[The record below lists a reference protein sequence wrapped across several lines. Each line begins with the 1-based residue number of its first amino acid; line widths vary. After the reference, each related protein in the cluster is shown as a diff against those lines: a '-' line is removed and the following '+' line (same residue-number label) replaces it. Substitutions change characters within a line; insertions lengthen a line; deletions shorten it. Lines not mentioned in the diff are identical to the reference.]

1 MRVSSAPMPSLA
13 SLSLGFRERF
23 LTHDEITAQ
32 LEQWSDAFPELVR
45 TESIGTTPEGRS
57 IWMLIVG
64 KEPERARPAV
74 WVDANMHAGEV
85 SGSCVALAIAEALL
99 ALHTGESNVAFAP
112 LPTHLRARLL
122 DSLFYIV
129 PRISP
134 DGAEAVLRDGRY
146 VRSVPRDARA
156 LHTAHWINEDLDGDG
171 RALFMRKEDPTGD
184 FVTHPDAPHVL
195 VARTIDDVGPFYKV
209 WPEGRI
215 ANFDGEHVPAPSYLA
230 DNHPDLNRNFPFR
243 WAAEPDQNGAG
254 AFAGSEPEARAV
266 IEAAVAHPH
275 LYAWLDLHTFGGCF
289 IRPPGDVPDHK
300 MEPLDLAI
308 YKQVGEWAE
317 SITGYP
323 MVSGFEEFLYEPDKP
338 LFGAL
343 SEWAYEHRATLSYV
357 CELWDLFARLGI
369 PRPKRFVDYY
379 TSLRREDIAK
389 LASWDHA
396 QNKSRIFVG
405 WTKVNHPQL
414 GEVEVGGIDRRV
426 GLYNPPFELLGEVCD
441 KQATLMLRVATLVP
455 QLVVTHRLESVR
467 GATRA
472 TLTVENHGYLGTY
485 GVRGAQRRTFNE
497 GVFAELS
504 IEGCVLDAPR
514 TMFDLGHLEGWGKG
528 LQASSQAIFFQ
539 TSGGSDGSKSITF
552 TTSGKGTVHVRVG
565 SRRTGFITHEIH
577 VG

>member
-1 MRVSSAPMPSLA
+1 MPSLA

-23 LTHDEITAQ
+23 LSHDEITEQ
-32 LEQWSDAFPELVR
+32 LDRWVAAFPLLLKYDA
-45 TESIGTTPEGRS
+45 IGRTPEGRP
-57 IWMLIVG
+57 IWMITLG
-64 KEPERARPAV
+64 KEPERKRPAV
-74 WVDANMHAGEV
+74 WVDANMHAGEL
-85 SGSCVALAIAEALL
+85 SGSCVALSIAEALL
-99 ALHTGESNVAFAP
+99 ALHNGEEHVAFAG
-112 LPTHLRARLL
+112 LPSHLRERLA

-156 LHTAHWINEDLDGDG
+156 LSAAHWINEDMDGDG

-184 FVTHPDAPHVL
+184 FVAHPSAPHVL
-195 VARTIDDVGPFYKV
+195 VARTIEDAGPFYKV

-215 ANFDGEHVPAPSYLA
+215 HNFDGTHVPAPSYLA

-266 IEAAVAHPH
+266 IEAAVARPH
-275 LYAWLDLHTFGGCF
+275 LYAWLNLHTFGGCF

-300 MEPLDLAI
+300 MDPLDLAI

-357 CELWDLFARLGI
+357 CELWDLFARLGV

-379 TSLRREDIAK
+379 TSLRREDIVK
-389 LASWDHA
+389 LATWDRDV
-396 QNKSRIFVG
+396 NKSRIFVG

-441 KQATLMLRVATLVP
+441 KQATLMLRVATLLP
-455 QLVVTHRLESVR
+455 QLVVSHRSSASR
-467 GATRA
+467 GGTRV
-472 TLTVENHGYLGTY
+472 TLTVENRGYLGTY

-497 GVFAELS
+497 GLYAEVRAQ
-504 IEGCVLDAPR
+504 GCEVEDAR
-514 TMFDLGHLEGWGKG
+514 ASYELGHLEGWGKG

-539 TSGGSDGSKSITF
+539 TSGGSDGSKSL
-552 TTSGKGTVHVRVG
+552 SLHVAGKGTLEVRVG
-565 SRRTGFITHEIH
+565 SPRTGFVTHH
-577 VG
+577 VEVG

>member
-1 MRVSSAPMPSLA
+1 MPSLA

-32 LEQWSDAFPELVR
+32 LEQWSDAFPEFVR
-45 TESIGTTPEGRS
+45 TESIGTTPEGRNV
-57 IWMLIVG
+57 WMLIVG

-99 ALHTGESNVAFAP
+99 ALHTGEPNIAFAP
-112 LPTHLRARLL
+112 LPQHMRARLA

-156 LHTAHWINEDLDGDG
+156 LRTAHWVNEDLDGDG

-195 VARTIDDVGPFYKV
+195 VARTIDDAAPFYKV
-209 WPEGRI
+209 WPEGHI

-275 LYAWLDLHTFGGCF
+275 LYAWLNLHTFGGCF

-300 MEPLDLAI
+300 MDPLDLAI

-389 LASWDHA
+389 LATWDHE
-396 QNKSRIFVG
+396 QNRSRIFVG

-426 GLYNPPFELLGEVCD
+426 GLYNPPLELLGEVCD
-441 KQATLMLRVATLVP
+441 TQATLMLRVATLVP

-467 GATRA
+467 GATRI
-472 TLTVENHGYLGTY
+472 TLTVENRGYLGTY

-497 GVFAELS
+497 GVFAELRV
-504 IEGCVLDAPR
+504 EGCVLDAPC
-514 TMFDLGHLEGWGKG
+514 TMFDLGHLEGWGRG
-528 LQASSQAIFFQ
+528 LQASSQSIFFQ

-552 TTSGKGTVHVRVG
+552 TATGKGTVHVRVG
-565 SRRTGFITHEIH
+565 SPRTGFITHEIH